1 MGEGTYKQAM
11 MTYMYENVTV
21 KLLFCTLKIF
31 KKQDTNMGPGMDVE
45 LGGLPGTHKVCDDI

>member
-11 MTYMYENVTV
+11 MTYIYENVTM

-31 KKQDTNMGPGMDVE
+31 KKQDTNMGPGMDV
-45 LGGLPGTHKVCDDI
+45 